1 MSDLANLPTEARNP
15 ASERLDELPTPELLR
30 LMHAADQ
37 EAVTAVGRELPRIAA
52 AVDAIV
58 ARMEKGGRLFYLG
71 AGTSGRLGVLDASE
85 CPPTFNTP
93 PDLVQGII
101 AGGDVALRHPVERA
115 EDDPTR
121 SERDLEARAFSV
133 KDALVGIA
141 ASGRTPYVVGGI
153 EYARRLGALTIGI
166 SSVPG
171 SPLANAAEIAIT
183 PETGP
188 EVVTGSTRLKAGTAA
203 KLVLNMLSTGSLVR
217 MRYVYGNLMVNLQP
231 TNAKLNDRAARIVST
246 ITGLDYDAA
255 RHLLARAGSVKTAV
269 VMHQLKLERPQ
280 AELRLSAARGR
291 LKDALQ

>member
-101 AGGDVALRHPVERA
+101 AGGDIALRHPVERA
-115 EDDPTR
+115 EDDPTQA
-121 SERDLEARAFSV
+121 ERDLEARAFSV

-153 EYARRLGALTIGI
+153 EYARGLGALTIGV

-246 ITGLDYDAA
+246 ITGLEYDAA

-280 AELRLSAARGR
+280 AESRLSAARGR

>member
-93 PDLVQGII
+93 PDLVQGSI
-101 AGGDVALRHPVERA
+101 AGGDTALRHPVERA
-115 EDDPTR
+115 EDDPTQ
-121 SERDLEARAFSV
+121 SERDLEERAFSV

-141 ASGRTPYVVGGI
+141 ASGRTPYVAGGI

-246 ITGLDYDAA
+246 ITGLDYDAV

>member
-15 ASERLDELPTPELLR
+15 ASERLDELAAPELLR
-30 LMHAADQ
+30 LMHAADE
-37 EAVTAVGRELPRIAA
+37 EAVAAVGRELPRIAA

-58 ARMEKGGRLFYLG
+58 ARMEKGGRLFYIG

-115 EDDPTR
+115 EDDP
-121 SERDLEARAFSV
+121 SQGVGDLEAHSFSARDV
-133 KDALVGIA
+133 LVGIA
-141 ASGRTPYVVGGI
+141 ASGRTPYVVGAI
-153 EYARRLGALTIGI
+153 EHARGLGALTIGL
-166 SSVPG
+166 SSVAG
-171 SPLANAAEIAIT
+171 SPLALAAEIAIT

-203 KLVLNMLSTGSLVR
+203 KLVLNMLSTGALVR
-217 MRYVYGNLMVNLQP
+217 LRYVYSNLMVNLQP
-231 TNAKLNDRAARIVST
+231 TNSKLDDRAARIVST
-246 ITGLDYDAA
+246 ITGLEYQASRD
-255 RHLLARAGSVKTAV
+255 LLARAGAVKTAV
-269 VMHQLKLERPQ
+269 VMHQLGIERPQ
-280 AELRLSAARGR
+280 AEARLAAFRGR